1 MKTLIFHNSSR
12 VLMTQRHMRLD
23 NRSSVDHILHTT
35 REAKQVCQYVKKQ
48 VVPVEPPVSTSHW
61 HRKLTPEV

>member
-1 MKTLIFHNSSR
+1 
-12 VLMTQRHMRLD
+12 MTQRHMRLD
-23 NRSSVDHILHTT
+23 NRSSVDHISHTT